1 MRSHDSSRPH
11 NKRKPKE
18 NELWG
23 KCGGHTEAYDA
34 HSTHCDCGPGLWI
47 VTMRCLSRSLI
58 MMSWCQPEPWRT
70 SAWAARCGLSSGC
83 GDTCPPWGGD
93 PPSGKVD
100 FWKKLKSPAWKCL
113 LSKTFK
119 IENPPDRTPGTSCW
133 QRPPGCLGAKKG
145 KIKQYHPS
153 QPWRQAAEFWFQH
166 FPNLRVG
173 QTSKFLFSKLIG
185 CPRENFGRCELVT
198 NSSWLSVHENLDIFS
213 CGCFFLFFV
222 ECCMPTPHYLTI
234 GTKRWSGQERL
245 RVALPSADLPWQY
258 QQVVFANGIEVP
270 IKVQH

>member
-1 MRSHDSSRPH
+1 MSSHDSSRPH

-58 MMSWCQPEPWRT
+58 MIELMST
-70 SAWAARCGLSSGC
+70 WALENLCLS
-83 GDTCPPWGGD
+83 CPMWPFFRLRWHMSSMRRGS
-93 PPSGKVD
+93 PVWKS
-100 FWKKLKSPAWKCL
+100 WLLKKLKSPAWKCL
-113 LSKTFK
+113 FSKTFK
-119 IENPPDRTPGTSCW
+119 IEKPPDRTPGTSCW

-173 QTSKFLFSKLIG
+173 QTSKFLFSKLVG
-185 CPRENFGRCELVT
+185 CSRENFCRCKLVT
-198 NSSWLSVHENLDIFS
+198 NSSWLSVYENLDNCFICLFLLTFILWLSVHENLGI
-213 CGCFFLFFV
+213 CF
-222 ECCMPTPHYLTI
+222 
-234 GTKRWSGQERL
+234 
-245 RVALPSADLPWQY
+245 
-258 QQVVFANGIEVP
+258 
-270 IKVQH
+270 